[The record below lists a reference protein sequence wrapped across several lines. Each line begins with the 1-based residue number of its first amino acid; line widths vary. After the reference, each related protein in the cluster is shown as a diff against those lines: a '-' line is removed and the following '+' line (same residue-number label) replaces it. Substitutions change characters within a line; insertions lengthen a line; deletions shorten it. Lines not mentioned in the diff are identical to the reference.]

1 MRSSVSDIG
10 TEESLL
16 GTDKVYYLTLYNSSD
31 NYITGYIAAEDIP
44 AGMDGS
50 VRFLK
55 TSRQKVHRMYDCGM
69 AENSGSQKSGV
80 PGDYKETRE
89 KRRICIMTR
98 TAKRRRKILRR
109 RFAVLLLIAGA
120 IADNI

>member
-44 AGMDGS
+44 AGM
-50 VRFLK
+50 
-55 TSRQKVHRMYDCGM
+55 T
-69 AENSGSQKSGV
+69 V
-80 PGDYKETRE
+80 PS
-89 KRRICIMTR
+89 
-98 TAKRRRKILRR
+98 AS
-109 RFAVLLLIAGA
+109 
-120 IADNI
+120 